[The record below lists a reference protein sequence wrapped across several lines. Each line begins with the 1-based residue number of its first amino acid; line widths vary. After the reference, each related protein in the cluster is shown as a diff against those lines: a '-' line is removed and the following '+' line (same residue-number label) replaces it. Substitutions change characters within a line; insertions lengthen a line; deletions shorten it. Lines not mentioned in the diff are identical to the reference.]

1 MDVSE
6 AVLVLAGGL
15 AAGTVNAII
24 GSGTLIT
31 FPLLLAAG
39 LPPVVANVTNT
50 VGLVPG
56 SLTAVAGYRDV
67 LARHRRASARLAAC
81 SFAGSLA
88 GAALLL
94 TLPEDAFAL
103 AAPVL
108 VIAALVLVVVQPR
121 LARAVA
127 ARRRAAAARR
137 GAGPLALVA
146 IALAGVYGGY
156 FGAAQ
161 GIVLFAILGTALPD
175 DLQRVN
181 ATRNLLAGVANGVAA
196 VVFVLV
202 ADVDWAAAATIAV
215 GAAAGGVLGARVGR
229 RLSARA
235 LRAVVVVVGL
245 AAVVQLVR

>member
-1 MDVSE
+1 VDVSE

-56 SLTAVAGYRDV
+56 SLTAVAAYRDV
-67 LARHRRASARLAAC
+67 LAEHRRPSARLAAC
-81 SFAGSLA
+81 SLAGSLA

-108 VIAALVLVVVQPR
+108 VLAALVLVVVQPR
-121 LARAVA
+121 LARALA
-127 ARRRAAAARR
+127 ARRRPAARR

-161 GIVLFAILGTALPD
+161 GIVLFAILATALPD
-175 DLQRVN
+175 DLPRVN
-181 ATRNLLAGVANGVAA
+181 ATRNLLAAVANGVAA

>member
-56 SLTAVAGYRDV
+56 SLTAVAAYRDV
-67 LARHRRASARLAAC
+67 LAEHRRPSARLAAC
-81 SFAGSLA
+81 SLAGSLA

-108 VIAALVLVVVQPR
+108 VLAALVLVVVQPR
-121 LARAVA
+121 LARALA
-127 ARRRAAAARR
+127 ARRRPAARR

-161 GIVLFAILGTALPD
+161 GIVLFAILATALPD
-175 DLQRVN
+175 DLPRVN
-181 ATRNLLAGVANGVAA
+181 ATRNLLAAVANGVAA